1 MDLEE
6 HDSLDRYSIIDS
18 KNKREIVLLRGAG
31 CVWKK
36 CTFCDYHD
44 DFSKDKDSN
53 FLLNKEVLD
62 KVSGIYKKLEIIN
75 SGSFCE
81 LDNNTKQYILDTCKK
96 NDINEISVELHW
108 SFRNEVAKIKEFF
121 APIYVNFKIGIETFD
136 IDFRE
141 RVMKKGMGDVKA
153 EDIKKYF
160 QDCCLLIG
168 IQGQTREQVK
178 EDISIAMKN
187 FNRVC
192 INVFVENTTDTKRD
206 DDLVKWFVAELY
218 DEYKNN
224 ERIDILIQNTDFGVG
239 S

>member
-1 MDLEE
+1 MDLEYN
-6 HDSLDRYSIIDS
+6 DSLERYSIIDG

-44 DFSKDKDSN
+44 DFSKDKESN

-81 LDNNTKQYILDTCKK
+81 LDSNTKQYVLDTCKK
-96 NDINEISVELHW
+96 NDIGEISVELHW
-108 SFRNEVAKIKEFF
+108 SFRKEVEKIKAFF
-121 APIYVNFKIGIETFD
+121 APIIVNFKIGIETFD

-141 RVMKKGMGDVKA
+141 NVMKKGMGDVKA
-153 EDIKKYF
+153 EGIRKYF

-168 IQGQTREQVK
+168 IQGQTREQVR
-178 EDISIAMKN
+178 EDISVAMKH

-206 DDLVKWFVAELY
+206 DALVKWFVAELY
-218 DEYKNN
+218 DEYKND
-224 ERIDILIQNTDFGVG
+224 ERIDILLQNTDFGVG